1 MTYSVLA
8 PSSVVENCW
17 SITSCALI
25 DSGLLVN
32 EMSLVRTPLKSD
44 VDTPTIARNRTPQ
57 APMTLQGCRLLARA
71 NDSGLILITPTS
83 FSCTSHGH
91 H

>member
-44 VDTPTIARNRTPQ
+44 VDTPTITRNRTPQ
-57 APMTLQGCRLLARA
+57 APMTLQG
-71 NDSGLILITPTS
+71 
-83 FSCTSHGH
+83 
-91 H
+91 